1 MPQGVE
7 SMICMK
13 RISQQRAS
21 QPLLDDK
28 GRDEVEGAICIH
40 GFSLLPL
47 QTSSLSLEAARIMI
61 SNV

>member
-7 SMICMK
+7 SMTCMK
-13 RISQQRAS
+13 KLYQQRAS

-28 GRDEVEGAICIH
+28 GRDEVEGALCIH
-40 GFSLLPL
+40 GFSPLPL
-47 QTSSLSLEAARIMI
+47 PTSSLSREASRITV